1 MAFSPIKSNATMD
14 HGCRSGRSTSG
25 PCVPHN
31 SVSSMKRLKGKGRLT
46 IWKGRKIFVL
56 GSGCDEMSQLPLRNF
71 FPCTTSQELGKVG
84 IFFGSRERRGMT
96 MTLWKLNSNDLFFLF
111 VSFLATKGEE
121 RAERRL
127 KVIKS
132 VRPSLASSCSQFSWP
147 PHATT
152 FLPRFAASL

>member
-1 MAFSPIKSNATMD
+1 M
-14 HGCRSGRSTSG
+14 
-25 PCVPHN
+25 
-31 SVSSMKRLKGKGRLT
+31 
-46 IWKGRKIFVL
+46 L

-84 IFFGSRERRGMT
+84 IFFGSRERIGMT
-96 MTLWKLNSNDLFFLF
+96 MTLWKLNWNDLFFLF
-111 VSFLATKGEE
+111 VSFLATKGE

-132 VRPSLASSCSQFSWP
+132 VRPSFASCSQFSWP